1 MVEVVLGSFARH
13 ALHRHMYDYLGA
25 IQCQSGVFPNFAF
38 NVRGHSLARLQGTL
52 INTFL
57 TIEGPS
63 SVDKGFFPVS
73 LSMVESQ
80 VFCKIRLIYKCL
92 TISAI

>member
-38 NVRGHSLARLQGTL
+38 NVRGRSLARLQGTL

-63 SVDKGFFPVS
+63 TGSEINFLIWAPTG
-73 LSMVESQ
+73 EQ
-80 VFCKIRLIYKCL
+80 V
-92 TISAI
+92 